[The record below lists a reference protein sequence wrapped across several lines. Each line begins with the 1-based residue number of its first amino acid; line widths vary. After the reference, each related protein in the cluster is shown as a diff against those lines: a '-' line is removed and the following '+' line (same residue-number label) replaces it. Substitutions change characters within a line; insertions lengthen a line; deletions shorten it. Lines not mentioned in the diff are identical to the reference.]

1 MMKEAAMRRCG
12 DGEEIDDE
20 AVMKGYCLSVVFCVS
35 FG

>member
-1 MMKEAAMRRCG
+1 MMKETAMRRCG
-12 DGEEIDDE
+12 DEIDDE